1 MLMLVFIG
9 SLLLTLATGMPIA
22 FSLLVSGIALMLWQG
37 MADPQILAMTVI
49 NGNDNYA
56 LLAIPF
62 FLLAGEVMN
71 AGGLSR
77 RIVDLAAGLVGH
89 FHGGLGYVVILVGV
103 VLAALSGS
111 AVADAA
117 VMAAFLLPMMKA
129 EGYDQRH
136 SAGLVASAGLIGP
149 VIPPSLALIFYGI
162 LSNTSVAKLFL
173 AGVFP
178 GILMAIALALTWA
191 WLMRKVPR
199 QPRPRTPWAEV
210 LRRLRS
216 AAWALGLPFI
226 IIFGLKFGV
235 VTTTEAAVVSAVY
248 ALFVAGVVYREL
260 PLARLPSLLLAA
272 MMNSAGVML
281 IVASAMLASWMITV
295 SGMGTQI
302 VSLVE
307 PLLDDPRLLVGAICL
322 LVLVLGTALEMG
334 PILLMLTPLLMPIVI
349 RAGIDPVYFGIVFV
363 ISGVIGLITPPVGS
377 VLAVVASA
385 GKLPLSTVNRGVTP
399 FVIALVAV
407 LGLMV
412 VFPELVTAPAAW
424 LSRR

>member
-1 MLMLVFIG
+1 MVMLVFIG
-9 SLLLTLATGMPIA
+9 SLLITLAMGMPIA
-22 FSLLVSGIALMLWQG
+22 FSLLVSGIALMFWQG

-129 EGYDQRH
+129 EGYNDAH
-136 SAGLVASAGLIGP
+136 SGGLVASAGLIGP

-178 GILMAIALALTWA
+178 GILMALSLALTWA
-191 WLMRKVPR
+191 WLMRKAPR
-199 QPRPRTPWAEV
+199 NPRPRTPATEV
-210 LRRLRS
+210 LRRLR
-216 AAWALGLPFI
+216 AAGWALGLPFI
-226 IIFGLKFGV
+226 IIFGLKFGI

-260 PLARLPSLLLAA
+260 PLARLPQLLLAA

-281 IVASAMLASWMITV
+281 IVACAMLASWMITV
-295 SGMGTQI
+295 SGMAAQI
-302 VSLVE
+302 VGLVE

-334 PILLMLTPLLMPIVI
+334 PILLMLTPLVMPIVN
-349 RAGIDPVYFGIVFV
+349 RAGVDPVYFGIVFV

-385 GKLPLSTVNRGVTP
+385 GKLPMSTVNRGVTP
-399 FVIALVAV
+399 FVIALTAV

-412 VFPELVTAPAAW
+412 AFPALVTEPAAW